1 MKEDMKEEYRL
12 PDGLDQVA
20 EDALL
25 AAVLA
30 EKGPECLAPE
40 PRRWS
45 PRRWIWAAV
54 PAVAL
59 ASLAAVLLISRPRPL
74 PSEVEDAYA
83 RFGEAFSYFS
93 QAIDEGMNSLS
104 TPFQETIIIQEK

>member
-1 MKEDMKEEYRL
+1 MKEDMNEEYRL

-30 EKGPECLAPE
+30 EKGPECLDPE
-40 PRRWS
+40 PRRRS

-74 PSEVEDAYA
+74 PPNTPEEAVLAYSALEHAFDA
-83 RFGEAFSYFS
+83 FGEAALTGYQSFS
-93 QAIDEGMNSLS
+93 
-104 TPFQETIIIQEK
+104 K